1 MFQQIESGWALD
13 VLLWTQ
19 EFRHPVLTEIVY
31 ILDIL
36 GGNPA
41 YFLLIPLLY
50 WSVNRHM
57 ARRLLF
63 VLMVAGGITT
73 ITKVLFAR
81 PRPTDAHPDVVWQM
95 IETHSYAFPSGH
107 VAVATALCMYLGF
120 WLESKLWWVVATIYI
135 ALQSFSRLYSGT
147 HYPHDVIAGL
157 FIGVLSAGLI
167 RAAMPHLSDLWNH
180 KMPLWFQAGLI
191 ITFGVLIG
199 LIAQGE
205 ITGLTAS
212 GAAFGGGLGVLLEEQ
227 RIKFVTDGSKR
238 QRLLRY
244 VLGMV
249 LMGLSFTGLNML
261 TQDMP
266 NLQFLPYAFVLFFVM
281 ALFPWL
287 AIQLNLAERDP
298 LAREDSSHKLDPA

>member
-1 MFQQIESGWALD
+1 
-13 VLLWTQ
+13 
-19 EFRHPVLTEIVY
+19 
-31 ILDIL
+31 
-36 GGNPA
+36 
-41 YFLLIPLLY
+41 
-50 WSVNRHM
+50 
-57 ARRLLF
+57 
-63 VLMVAGGITT
+63 VA
-73 ITKVLFAR
+73 
-81 PRPTDAHPDVVWQM
+81 
-95 IETHSYAFPSGH
+95 
-107 VAVATALCMYLGF
+107 
-120 WLESKLWWVVATIYI
+120 
-135 ALQSFSRLYSGT
+135 
-147 HYPHDVIAGL
+147 
-157 FIGVLSAGLI
+157 I

-180 KMPLWFQAGLI
+180 KMPLRAQASLI

-249 LMGLSFTGLNML
+249 LMGLSFAGLNML

-298 LAREDSSHKLDPA
+298 LSREDTSKRLDPA